1 MKSLFCFV
9 CMLLVAALFVGISV
23 TDAKACNQVSQ
34 QVQFQTAVAYSQPVV
49 LQEVVSQPVMY
60 QQMAFAQVQAQ
71 PVVYQQQVQQN
82 VAFAQ
87 AYSTPQFIN
96 VGCSRAGCSRAAIRG
111 PRVQRSVQ
119 RSRIRG

>member
-1 MKSLFCFV
+1 MKSLLCV
-9 CMLLVAALFVGISV
+9 IGMLMAVTLFTV
-23 TDAKACNQVSQ
+23 DAQACNQVSQ

-49 LQEVVSQPVMY
+49 LQEVI
-60 QQMAFAQVQAQ
+60 AQ
-71 PVVYQQQVQQN
+71 PVVYQQQVAFAQVMAQPVVYQQQFQQN

-87 AYSTPQFIN
+87 AYSTPQFQV

-119 RSRIRG
+119 RVRTRG